1 MIPAGRKPGQREAP
15 ARTPCAFGA
24 VVPCAILLLAG
35 CGGAPKARTTFL
47 NSVDLI
53 EMTDRMAESFA
64 ADELM
69 HERSP
74 QSHQWIVSIDRM
86 HNLTNQVIPEREKWL
101 YIARLR
107 AVLQQS
113 DIARDRN
120 IIWVIP
126 PERWPMVQEELG
138 DAPYELRR
146 TPTHE
151 MTAEFGALTNTSG
164 KGRSDAYLCEYQ
176 LVDIAE
182 GRIVW
187 SDKWEVK
194 RSVSGKTYD

>member
-1 MIPAGRKPGQREAP
+1 VKSPSISIHNPKAKIQNRA
-15 ARTPCAFGA
+15 AACLSLCAA
-24 VVPCAILLLAG
+24 LSLAG
-35 CGGAPKARTTFL
+35 CGGAPKVRTTFL
-47 NSVDLI
+47 NSVDLV

-64 ADELM
+64 ADQVM
-69 HERSP
+69 RERTP
-74 QSHQWIVSIDRM
+74 QSRQWIVSIDRM

-113 DIARDRN
+113 EIARQRN

-126 PERWPMVQEELG
+126 PERWPLVQEELG
-138 DAPYELRR
+138 DAPHELRR

-164 KGRSDAYLCEYQ
+164 KGRSDAYVCEYQ
-176 LVDIAE
+176 LVDIVD
-182 GRIVW
+182 GRIIW
-187 SDKWEVK
+187 SDIWEVK

>member
-1 MIPAGRKPGQREAP
+1 MLSATLCLCGSIA
-15 ARTPCAFGA
+15 
-24 VVPCAILLLAG
+24 LAG
-35 CGGAPKARTTFL
+35 CSGAPKARTTFL

-64 ADELM
+64 SDEGM
-69 HERSP
+69 RERSS
-74 QSHQWIVSIDRM
+74 QSSQWIVSIDRM

-113 DIARDRN
+113 PIARERN

-126 PERWPMVQEELG
+126 PERWHIVQAELG
-138 DAPYELRR
+138 DAPHELRR

-176 LVDIAE
+176 LIDMHD

-187 SDKWEVK
+187 SDSWEVK